1 MGFDDESRK
10 PVWAIWVSP
19 ERARTGLS
27 ARATRLEIGP
37 VVDVLSVEHC
47 SSGQFTTRAKS
58 GTKHNG
64 HSARLS
70 CQTATATITTHFQ
83 LI

>member
-47 SSGQFTTRAKS
+47 SSGRYLLSRVRASRVLPSRVDCNEFAFS
-58 GTKHNG
+58 GQNG
-64 HSARLS
+64 V
-70 CQTATATITTHFQ
+70 I
-83 LI
+83 